1 MPTKRNEIPL
11 SDPDFKTLG
20 EKRDALAK
28 KMREMHET
36 AEKEDRSFT
45 KSEREAWDM
54 MTEALEAMD
63 GAIPVRRL
71 PHGTIGSSHDYSDD
85 AEVRALRK
93 DESFEEFARG
103 RCLVDHDT
111 KDLSLQKTLRG
122 LALGDWRGAEL
133 EQRAISAGSGTG
145 QFLIPTLLA
154 SSIFDM
160 ARSLST
166 VFRAGA
172 RAVPIDG
179 DTDVATVVSDPVMGW
194 RAENASVAESD
205 MTFGTVQLRP
215 KSVACLSTASHE
227 FLQDAVG
234 GEEAIRYALA
244 QAIASEIDRV
254 CLLGTGTG
262 SEPTGIM
269 AHASVQETELGS
281 ADGAVIDSY
290 LPLSTALFDLAAQ
303 DCPMGNIH
311 AIMSPRSAKSFD
323 QLADGD
329 GNPKQPP
336 WSYHNAVLL
345 AQLNTG
351 EGDMPSWGRQLM
363 SSKVPNDQTVGTSS
377 DCSTIFMGDFAQ
389 SMLIGMRL
397 DPTIIVLTERMADK
411 LQVQFLI
418 HSRMDVALPYPKH
431 LLRIT
436 GVRA

>member
-1 MPTKRNEIPL
+1 MPHT
-11 SDPDFKTLG
+11 S
-20 EKRDALAK
+20 EKRDTIVAQ
-28 KMREMHET
+28 MHEMNDAAN
-36 AEKEDRSFT
+36 AEGRGFT
-45 KSEREAWDM
+45 DDEKLRW
-54 MTEALEAMD
+54 EALGDTIEAID
-63 GAIPVRRL
+63 GKRPKAVRKL
-71 PHGTIGSSHDYSDD
+71 PPDRVSSFNSGHDYSDD
-85 AEVRALRK
+85 TEVRALRK

-122 LALGDWRGAEL
+122 LAMGDWRGAEA

-145 QFLIPTLLA
+145 QYLVPTLLA
-154 SSIFDM
+154 SNIFDK

-179 DTDVATVVSDPVMGW
+179 DTDVATVVDDPVMGW
-194 RAENASVAESD
+194 RAENASVNESD

-234 GEEAIRYALA
+234 GEEAIRHALA
-244 QAIASEIDRV
+244 QAIAAEIDRV
-254 CLLGTGTG
+254 CLLGSGTG

-269 AHASVQETELGS
+269 THASVQETELGT
-281 ADGAVIDSY
+281 ADGLVVDGWS
-290 LPLSTALFDLAAQ
+290 PLSSGLYSLAGQ
-303 DCPMGNIH
+303 DCSMANIYS
-311 AIMSPRSAKSFD
+311 IMSPRSAQSFD
-323 QLADGD
+323 QLADAD
-329 GNPKQPP
+329 GNPLMPP
-336 WSYHNAVLL
+336 LSYYNTVMTAG
-345 AQLNTG
+345 QNTG
-351 EGDMPSWGRQLM
+351 DDMPGWGKQLM
-363 SSKVPNDQTVGTSS
+363 SSKVPNDQTVGTST
-377 DCSTIFMGDFAQ
+377 DCSTIFMGDFAR

-397 DPTIIVLTERMADK
+397 DPTIVVLTERKADL